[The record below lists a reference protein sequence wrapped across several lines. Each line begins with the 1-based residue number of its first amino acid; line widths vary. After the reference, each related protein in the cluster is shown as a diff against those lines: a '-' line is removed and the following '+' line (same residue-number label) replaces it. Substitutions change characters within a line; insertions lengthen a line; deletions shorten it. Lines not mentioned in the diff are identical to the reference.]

1 MKKRS
6 KLDLTADVVQK
17 NKSQASGFGAEAP
30 SDSGPESKPR
40 STGKKAA
47 NDSHQRRHVKA
58 AATQGTSPAIIIFSV
73 AVAIATVSLVMLKR
87 R

>member
-47 NDSHQRRHVKA
+47 
-58 AATQGTSPAIIIFSV
+58 ATQGTSPAMIIFSV